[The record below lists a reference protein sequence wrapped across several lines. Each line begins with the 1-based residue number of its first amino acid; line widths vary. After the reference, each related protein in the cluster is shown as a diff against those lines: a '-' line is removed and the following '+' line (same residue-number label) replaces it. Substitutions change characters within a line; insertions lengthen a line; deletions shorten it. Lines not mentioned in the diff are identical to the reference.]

1 MRKIN
6 QPVQSLPPMPMSG
19 VPVIPKLWY
28 AVQTFYN
35 KELQLGELFAE
46 RGLSYF
52 IPLRYAESYQ
62 ADEKPVARLVPVVHN
77 LLFLEKTDAES
88 VMLERLRDIPVP
100 FRLYRNR
107 ETQRLYEIPDRC
119 LLDLRAACD
128 PSYSGNLY
136 MEAQEAE
143 ARLGKRVRVIRGPF
157 IGLEGK
163 LTQYKKKYYVVITI
177 ASLGVLLHIP
187 RWYCQKI

>member
-1 MRKIN
+1 
-6 QPVQSLPPMPMSG
+6 MPG
-19 VPVIPKLWY
+19 ALCVPKLWY

-35 KELQLGELFAE
+35 KELRLGELFAE

-52 IPLRYAESYQ
+52 IPMRQVESCE
-62 ADEKPVARLVPVVHN
+62 AGGKPVSRLVPVVHN
-77 LLFLEKTDAES
+77 LLFLEKTEDES
-88 VMLERLRDIPVP
+88 VMLERLKDIPVP

-107 ETQRLYEIPDRC
+107 ETQKLYEIPDRC

-136 MEAQEAE
+136 MEAEQAE
-143 ARLGKRVRVIRGPF
+143 ARPGKKVRVIRGPF
-157 IGLEGK
+157 AGLEGK
-163 LTQYKKKYYVVITI
+163 LTQYKKKYYVVVTI

-187 RWYCQKI
+187 RWYCEKIS